1 MNRLDDYLLVY
12 FGVVGC
18 VVGSARSAIPLHRRS
33 GGLHS
38 AASAPYLLGAYVDAF
53 IARVVVSVV
62 IAAVVIVV
70 VVVVVCVIY
79 PCRLNRSRWS
89 VVAVHLEHP

>member
-1 MNRLDDYLLVY
+1 LDDYLLVC
-12 FGVVGC
+12 FRVVGC

-53 IARVVVSVV
+53 IARVVASVV
-62 IAAVVIVV
+62 IAAVAVV
-70 VVVVVCVIY
+70 VVVVVYVIY